1 MQSAEQR
8 AALASELER
17 HVAEEGA
24 VLESYHSLSD
34 RLEEGRLGI
43 LINHIVTD
51 EEMHHF
57 LFRTLAE
64 WLRAPEAPGGIRAAT
79 GPHREEILRQTRMLR
94 SHERQTIDA
103 CRGLKSRLSGDEG
116 ELFDAILD
124 AIGLD
129 SEKHDRLLGAVERL
143 LAR

>member
-1 MQSAEQR
+1 MHSAEQR

-17 HVAEEGA
+17 HVAEEGEI
-24 VLESYHSLSD
+24 LERYHSLSD
-34 RLEEGRLGI
+34 RLEPGRLGI

-57 LFRTLAE
+57 LLRTLAE
-64 WLRAPEAPGGIRAAT
+64 WLRTPTAPGGIRAGKDLDRA
-79 GPHREEILRQTRMLR
+79 EILRQTRMLR
-94 SHERQTIDA
+94 SHEQKTIDA
-103 CRGLKSRLSGDEG
+103 CRALKSRVSGDEG

-129 SEKHDRLLGAVERL
+129 SEKHQRLLGTVEKLIGR
-143 LAR
+143 